1 MYLGERLSVR
11 RARQLG
17 LSYNL
22 AGREDDPDNYKSN
35 AGKLPGW
42 DRHQKCRNNQG
53 PQGWGVEYKGVH
65 GWGTKLSQT
74 IPGGHGRQS
83 VGLRVFLA
91 GKRFGR
97 TTM

>member
-35 AGKLPGW
+35 AGKLPGGI
-42 DRHQKCRNNQG
+42 DIRNVVTTKARKG
-53 PQGWGVEYKGVH
+53 GEWSTRACMDGV
-65 GWGTKLSQT
+65 
-74 IPGGHGRQS
+74 QS
-83 VGLRVFLA
+83 
-91 GKRFGR
+91 
-97 TTM
+97 